1 MREDREYD
9 MNIDRRRLL
18 VKIAR
23 MYYEENLTQ
32 AEISVRLR
40 MSRQK
45 VQRIVGD
52 AHEQGIVQISIS
64 PIAGIYSDME
74 RALEAR
80 FGLKEALVVETVA
93 YDNQIAIA
101 KELGSAA
108 AEYLMRISRP
118 RDKIVLSWGSALL
131 CMVNALPSNS
141 LAPSGISVIQG
152 LGGLGNLNQEV
163 HATRLVRRAAS
174 ALNAEAVLLPAP
186 AVAST
191 RGAWDAFCKD
201 PSIADVLD
209 RARASDLAFVGIGS
223 CEAETITMPDFW
235 RAMTSG
241 TLRDLMEH
249 GAVGSI
255 NLRYFDANGKKV
267 PSEFDKTVIGLTLS
281 ELKQIPHVVGVAG
294 GAAKFKPI
302 VAVLSAK
309 LVNVL
314 ITDNV
319 TAQELL
325 KTKTEYSFNR
335 REAGV
340 GDVSRGLSA
349 PRRRSAQV
357 ASAPDQ
363 PTINRKKRGRK

>member
-1 MREDREYD
+1 

-23 MYYEENLTQ
+23 LYYEENLTQ

-52 AHEQGIVQISIS
+52 AREQGIVQISIS

-74 RALEAR
+74 RALEAKY
-80 FGLKEALVVETVA
+80 GLKEALVVETDA
-93 YDNQIAIA
+93 YENQIAIA
-101 KELGSAA
+101 KELGAAA
-108 AEYLMRISRP
+108 AEYLMRIVRP

-152 LGGLGNLNQEV
+152 LGGLGNLNQEI

-174 ALNAEAVLLPAP
+174 ALNAESVLLPAP

-191 RGAWDAFCKD
+191 RGAWDAFCND
-201 PSIADVLD
+201 PSIAEVLD
-209 RARASDLAFVGIGS
+209 RAKASDLAFVGIGS
-223 CEAETITMPDFW
+223 CEAESITMPDFW

-241 TLRDLMEH
+241 TLRDLMKH

-255 NLRYFDANGKKV
+255 NLRYFDANGKRV
-267 PSEFDKTVIGLTLS
+267 PSEFDKTVIGLTLG

-294 GAAKFKPI
+294 GGAKFKPI

-314 ITDNV
+314 VTDNV

-325 KTKTEYSFNR
+325 KVKGEYSSDR
-335 REAGV
+335 REAVVREIG
-340 GDVSRGLSA
+340 
-349 PRRRSAQV
+349 RRSSASQRASTRV
-357 ASAPDQ
+357 ASSRHDQ
-363 PTINRKKRGRK
+363 PKVNRKKRVGT